1 MKPSV
6 SKFLWAARDIDSVRT
21 VTNSIY
27 VCKCIPN
34 LAYSWVLEL
43 VGKRQQKQKRR
54 EKQHIYK
61 KNPKPK
67 KTLNPN

>member
-1 MKPSV
+1 MKPSSV

-34 LAYSWVLEL
+34 LAIVGFWSWL
-43 VGKRQQKQKRR
+43 VKDNKSKRE
-54 EKQHIYK
+54 EKNKHIYK
-61 KNPKPK
+61 KKP
-67 KTLNPN
+67 

>member
-1 MKPSV
+1 MKPSSV

-34 LAYSWVLEL
+34 LAIVGFWSWL
-43 VGKRQQKQKRR
+43 VKDNKSKR
-54 EKQHIYK
+54 EKRKTNTFTK

-67 KTLNPN
+67 KRL